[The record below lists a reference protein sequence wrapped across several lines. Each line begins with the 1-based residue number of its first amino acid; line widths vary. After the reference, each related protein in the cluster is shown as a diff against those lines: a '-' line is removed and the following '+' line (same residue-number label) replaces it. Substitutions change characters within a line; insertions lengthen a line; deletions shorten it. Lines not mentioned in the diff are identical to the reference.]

1 MAFQYRPDVLDQLAA
16 HGVRPAPATRPAA
29 VFRYLNDLYR
39 YELRVLRARLRE
51 RAFPKSEY
59 AGRVVALRRKYP
71 LVSVHPSEWTVPGTP
86 AESADVPLC

>member
-1 MAFQYRPDVLDQLAA
+1 MAFQYRHDVLDQLAA
-16 HGVRPAPATRPAA
+16 HGIRPTPATRPVT

-39 YELRVLRARLRE
+39 YELRVLRARLRRRE
-51 RAFPKSEY
+51 FPKPEY
-59 AGRVVALRRKYP
+59 AGRVVALRQKYP